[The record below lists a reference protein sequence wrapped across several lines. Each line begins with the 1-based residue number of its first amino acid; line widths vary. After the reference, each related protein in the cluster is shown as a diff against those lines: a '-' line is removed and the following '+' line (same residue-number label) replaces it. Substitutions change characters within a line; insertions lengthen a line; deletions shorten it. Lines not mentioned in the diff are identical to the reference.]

1 MWIIKHRR
9 IFLSISA
16 ALVVLSIAALA
27 IWGLRLGIDFKGGSL
42 LEARFLA
49 GRPDKSVLAEALG
62 PLDLGTVTIQPIGED
77 SVLIRAKD
85 IDEQKHQ
92 EVLKALKEKAPE
104 QKLEEESFESIGPAI
119 GQELKK
125 RALWAIALVLIMIVL
140 YIAYAFR
147 KVSRL
152 VSSWRYGVAA
162 LIALAHD
169 VIIPTGIFAILG
181 HFLGKEADLLFVT
194 ALLTILGFSV
204 HDTIVV
210 FDRIRENLRRGAGR
224 DFQETVGLSVAQTLT
239 RSISTSFTV
248 LLTLLAIYFFGGASI
263 KDFSLILILGIFF
276 GTYSSIF
283 IASPILV
290 EWEKWRRGK

>member
-1 MWIIKHRR
+1 MWIIKYRR

-42 LEARFLA
+42 FEARFLA

-147 KVSRL
+147 KVSRP

-290 EWEKWRRGK
+290 EWEKWRCGK

>member
-1 MWIIKHRR
+1 MWIIKYRR

-169 VIIPTGIFAILG
+169 VIIPAGIFAILG

>member
-169 VIIPTGIFAILG
+169 VIIPAGIFAILG